1 MKTNHKYLMAACAI
15 LLATACGKKADENTT
30 STDSTA
36 VSQNSTKAEEA
47 APTSEA
53 EVLPENESEWEVI
66 TKWEVSITAATS
78 LMGVVSKEEAEQIE
92 QNGDGERWVEYDE
105 EEDQYVVHG
114 FDEIVQSS
122 VTVTN
127 PKHVKMLNQMM
138 EDPKYSDYVSDVKI
152 SGTTAYAKWYGG
164 NRGGG
169 IEEDFPKE
177 VQKFLGY

>member
-1 MKTNHKYLMAACAI
+1 MAACAI
-15 LLATACGKKADENTT
+15 LLATACGKKADENAT

-47 APTSEA
+47 APANEA
-53 EVLPENESEWEVI
+53 EVLAENESEWEVI
-66 TKWEVSITAATS
+66 TKWEVSITAITS
-78 LMGVVSKEEAEQIE
+78 LMGVISEEEAKNAEE
-92 QNGDGERWVEYDE
+92 GDDDRWVEYDE
-105 EEDQYVVHG
+105 QEDQYVVHG
-114 FDEIVQSS
+114 QEEIVENT
-122 VTVTN
+122 VTITN

-152 SGTTAYAKWYGG
+152 AGTTAYAKWYGG

-177 VQKFLGY
+177 VKRFLGY